1 MFPPPLGFSYRV
13 FPTIFLAAAKSC
25 YDRNKQ
31 CDLLAARVKIRVVFA
46 PHSKTTLAPSLVA
59 VIVSSSRPFPLYRLR
74 SAPYVMK
81 VIIVDQ
87 SQERIA
93 EVKTVRRRRRR
104 LHS

>member
-59 VIVSSSRPFPLYRLR
+59 VIVSSSSRPFPLYRLR

-93 EVKTVRRRRRR
+93 EVKTVRRRR